1 MVVEITNNQIQAGI
15 TILQIIGLPIFLWIV
30 RKLSQIHKSIKLND
44 YKHTALVNS
53 LSKQF
58 GNGEF
63 KEDYEK
69 SVDRLKVD
77 NNFVYKE

>member
-1 MVVEITNNQIQAGI
+1 MVVEITNSQIQTGI

-30 RKLSQIHKSIKLND
+30 RKLSQIHKSIKLGN
-44 YKHTALVNS
+44 YKHTALVDS

-63 KEDYEK
+63 KIDYEK
-69 SVDRLKVD
+69 SVDRLKSD
-77 NNFVYKE
+77 HNFIYKE